1 MGALRE
7 KMIAEMKLRNFAART
22 QKSYLAAMVG
32 LAKHYRQF
40 PDQLTQEQIR
50 TYVLQLQERGLS
62 SSSLNVNI
70 SGLRFF
76 YQQVLGWN
84 QEQFFLPRRKRR
96 WRLPEVLSPR
106 EVEQLLSCAVKLR
119 DRCLLMT
126 AYSAGLRVTEL
137 IHLKLSDIDPE
148 RMMIR
153 VEQGKGKKDRYTILS
168 QRLLGEM
175 KKYKQTFQPALWVF
189 FGKSRNEPL
198 HISAAQKIYNRAKQ
212 KSSIEKGKSI
222 HTLRHCFATHLLE
235 GGVDLVTIKTL
246 LGHNSL
252 QSTQRYLQIRQPKL
266 GSTASPLDRS
276 ICGTARYSWGI
287 PMLPSSP
294 KLAAGE
300 KGARPELADIFRQY
314 GESYRKTHCL
324 SASHRKVMW

>member
-7 KMIAEMKLRNFAART
+7 KMIEEMKLRNFAART

-32 LAKHYRQF
+32 LVKHYRRS
-40 PDQLTQEQIR
+40 PDHLTQEEIR
-50 TYVLQLQERGLS
+50 SYLLHLQERGLS
-62 SSSLNVNI
+62 PSSRNVAI
-70 SGLRFF
+70 SGLKFF
-76 YQQVLGWN
+76 YQQILGWT
-84 QEQFFLPRRKRR
+84 EEKLFLPPRKRT

-106 EVEQLLSCAVKLR
+106 EVERLLQAAVKLR

-126 AYSAGLRVTEL
+126 AYAAGLRVTEL
-137 IHLKLSDIDPE
+137 IHLKISDIHAE

-168 QRLLGEM
+168 PRLVGELR
-175 KKYKQTFQPALWVF
+175 KYKQVYQPVLWVF
-189 FGKSRNEPL
+189 FGKTRNDPL
-198 HISAAQKIYNRAKQ
+198 HITAAQKVYNLAKQ
-212 KSSIEKGKSI
+212 KSGVEKGKGI

-266 GSTASPLDRS
+266 GQTASPLDLLDLRD
-276 ICGTARYSWGI
+276 T
-287 PMLPSSP
+287 PL
-294 KLAAGE
+294 
-300 KGARPELADIFRQY
+300 
-314 GESYRKTHCL
+314 
-324 SASHRKVMW
+324 

>member
-1 MGALRE
+1 MGALRD
-7 KMIAEMKLRNFAART
+7 KMIGEMKLRNFAART
-22 QKSYLAAMVG
+22 QKSYLTAMVG

-40 PDQLTQEQIR
+40 PDQLTQEQIQ
-50 TYVLQLQERGLS
+50 THLLELQERGLS

-70 SGLRFF
+70 SALRFF

-84 QEQFFLPRRKRR
+84 REQFFLPRRKRT

-106 EVEQLLSCAVKLR
+106 EVERLLEAAVKLR

-137 IHLKLSDIDPE
+137 IHLKLSDIDSE

-168 QRLLGEM
+168 KRLLGEL
-175 KKYKQTFQPALWVF
+175 KRYKQTYKPVSWVF
-189 FGKSRNEPL
+189 FGKNRNCPL
-198 HISAAQKIYNRAKQ
+198 DISAAQKVYNFAKQ
-212 KSSIEKGKSI
+212 KSGIEKGKGI

-235 GGVDLVTIKTL
+235 AGVDLVTIKTL

-252 QSTQRYLQIRQPKL
+252 QSPQRYRQIRQPKL
-266 GSTASPLDRS
+266 GSTTSPLDLLDLRDCS
-276 ICGTARYSWGI
+276 
-287 PMLPSSP
+287 L
-294 KLAAGE
+294 
-300 KGARPELADIFRQY
+300 
-314 GESYRKTHCL
+314 
-324 SASHRKVMW
+324 

>member
-7 KMIAEMKLRNFAART
+7 KMIGEMRLRNFAART

-40 PDQLTQEQIR
+40 PDQLTKEQIQS
-50 TYVLQLQERGLS
+50 YLLELQERGLS

-70 SGLRFF
+70 SALRFF
-76 YQQVLGWN
+76 YQQVLGWT
-84 QEQFFLPRRKRR
+84 QEQFSLPRRKRS

-106 EVEQLLSCAVKLR
+106 EVERLLEAAVKLR

-126 AYSAGLRVTEL
+126 AYSAGMRVTEL

-168 QRLLGEM
+168 QRLLGEL
-175 KKYKQTFQPALWVF
+175 KKYKQTYQPVSWVF
-189 FGKSRNEPL
+189 FGKNRNCPL
-198 HISAAQKIYNRAKQ
+198 DISAAQKVYNVAKH
-212 KSSIEKGKSI
+212 KSGLEKGRGI

-266 GSTASPLDRS
+266 GATASPLDLLDL
-276 ICGTARYSWGI
+276 GDA
-287 PMLPSSP
+287 PL
-294 KLAAGE
+294 
-300 KGARPELADIFRQY
+300 
-314 GESYRKTHCL
+314 
-324 SASHRKVMW
+324 

>member
-7 KMIAEMKLRNFAART
+7 KMVAEMNLRNFASRT
-22 QKSYLAAMVG
+22 QKSYLAVMVG

-50 TYVLQLQERGLS
+50 TYLLDLQERGLS

-84 QEQFFLPRRKRR
+84 QEQFFLPRRKRT

-106 EVEQLLSCAVKLR
+106 EVERLLACAVKLR

-126 AYSAGLRVTEL
+126 AYSAGLRVDEL
-137 IHLKLSDIDPE
+137 IHLKLSDIDIE

-168 QRLLGEM
+168 QRLLGEL
-175 KKYKQTFQPALWVF
+175 KKYKQTYQPVLWVF
-189 FGKSRNEPL
+189 FGKSRNVPL

-212 KSSIEKGKSI
+212 KSGIEKGKGI

-235 GGVDLVTIKTL
+235 SGVDLVTIKTL

-252 QSTQRYLQIRQPKL
+252 QSTSAICKF
-266 GSTASPLDRS
+266 ASPSWAPPPAPWICS
-276 ICGTARYSWGI
+276 IYATPRFSRVPLCRWPVPSWRQEKKEHDPSWPTSFAATGRATARRIAYPPPIS
-287 PMLPSSP
+287 
-294 KLAAGE
+294 
-300 KGARPELADIFRQY
+300 R
-314 GESYRKTHCL
+314 
-324 SASHRKVMW
+324 

>member
-1 MGALRE
+1 
-7 KMIAEMKLRNFAART
+7 MKLRNFAART
-22 QKSYLAAMVG
+22 QKSYLTAMVG

-40 PDQLTQEQIR
+40 PDQLTQEQIQ
-50 TYVLQLQERGLS
+50 TYLLELQERGLS
-62 SSSLNVNI
+62 SSSLNVNV
-70 SGLRFF
+70 SALRFF

-84 QEQFFLPRRKRR
+84 REQFFLPRRKRT

-106 EVEQLLSCAVKLR
+106 EVERLLEAAVKLR

-137 IHLKLSDIDPE
+137 IHLRLSDVDSE

-168 QRLLGEM
+168 KRLLGEL
-175 KKYKQTFQPALWVF
+175 KRYKQTYQPVSWVF
-189 FGKSRNEPL
+189 FGKNRNCPL
-198 HISAAQKIYNRAKQ
+198 DISAAQKVYNVAKQ
-212 KSSIEKGKSI
+212 KSGVEKGKGI

-235 GGVDLVTIKTL
+235 AGVDLVTIKTL

-266 GSTASPLDRS
+266 GSTTSPLDLLDLRDGS
-276 ICGTARYSWGI
+276 
-287 PMLPSSP
+287 L
-294 KLAAGE
+294 
-300 KGARPELADIFRQY
+300 
-314 GESYRKTHCL
+314 
-324 SASHRKVMW
+324 

>member
-7 KMIAEMKLRNFAART
+7 KMIVEMKLRNFAGRT
-22 QKSYLAAMVG
+22 QKSYLGVMVG

-50 TYVLQLQERGLS
+50 AYLLHLQERGLS
-62 SSSLNVNI
+62 SSSQNVAV
-70 SGLRFF
+70 SGLKFF

-84 QEQFFLPRRKRR
+84 EKQLFLPPRKRL

-106 EVEQLLSCAVKLR
+106 EVERLLSCAVKLR

-137 IHLKLSDIDPE
+137 VHLKLSDIDPE

-153 VEQGKGKKDRYTILS
+153 VEQG
-168 QRLLGEM
+168 QREERPLHDSLATAAQRAEEIQTNVSAGFLG
-175 KKYKQTFQPALWVF
+175 F
-189 FGKSRNEPL
+189 FGKNRNCPL
-198 HISAAQKIYNRAKQ
+198 DISAAQKVYNLAKQ
-212 KSSIEKGKSI
+212 KSGVEKGKGI

-266 GSTASPLDRS
+266 GATASPLDLLDLRD
-276 ICGTARYSWGI
+276 A
-287 PMLPSSP
+287 PL
-294 KLAAGE
+294 
-300 KGARPELADIFRQY
+300 
-314 GESYRKTHCL
+314 
-324 SASHRKVMW
+324 

>member
-1 MGALRE
+1 
-7 KMIAEMKLRNFAART
+7 MKLRNFASRT
-22 QKSYLAAMVG
+22 QKSYLAVMVG

-50 TYVLQLQERGLS
+50 TYLLHLQERGLS
-62 SSSLNVNI
+62 SSSQNVTI

-84 QEQFFLPRRKRR
+84 QEQLFLPPRKRT

-106 EVEQLLSCAVKLR
+106 EVERLLTCAVKLR

-126 AYSAGLRVTEL
+126 AYSAGLRVSEL
-137 IHLKLSDIDPE
+137 IHLKLSDIHTE

-168 QRLLGEM
+168 QRLLGEL
-175 KKYKQTFQPALWVF
+175 KRYKQTYQPVSWVF
-189 FGKSRNEPL
+189 FGQNRDCPL
-198 HISAAQKIYNRAKQ
+198 DISAAQKVYNLAKQ
-212 KSSIEKGKSI
+212 KSGVEKGKGI

-266 GSTASPLDRS
+266 GSTTSPLDLLDLRDCS
-276 ICGTARYSWGI
+276 
-287 PMLPSSP
+287 L
-294 KLAAGE
+294 
-300 KGARPELADIFRQY
+300 
-314 GESYRKTHCL
+314 
-324 SASHRKVMW
+324 

>member
-1 MGALRE
+1 MGALRD
-7 KMIAEMKLRNFAART
+7 KMIGEMKLRDFASRT
-22 QKSYLAAMVG
+22 QKSYLAVMVG

-40 PDQLTQEQIR
+40 PDQLTLEQIQ
-50 TYVLQLQERGLS
+50 TYLLELQERGLS

-70 SGLRFF
+70 SALRFF
-76 YQQVLGWN
+76 YQQVLGWDR
-84 QEQFFLPRRKRR
+84 EQFSSPRRKRT

-106 EVEQLLSCAVKLR
+106 EVERLLAAAVKLR

-126 AYSAGLRVTEL
+126 AYSAGLRVSEL
-137 IHLKLSDIDPE
+137 IHLKLSDIHTE

-168 QRLLGEM
+168 QRLLGELNR
-175 KKYKQTFQPALWVF
+175 YKQTYQPVSWVF
-189 FGKSRNEPL
+189 FGKNRSCPL
-198 HISAAQKIYNRAKQ
+198 DISAAQKVYNLAKQ
-212 KSSIEKGKSI
+212 KSGVEKGKGI

-266 GSTASPLDRS
+266 GSTTSPLDLLDLRD
-276 ICGTARYSWGI
+276 
-287 PMLPSSP
+287 PS
-294 KLAAGE
+294 L
-300 KGARPELADIFRQY
+300 
-314 GESYRKTHCL
+314 
-324 SASHRKVMW
+324 